1 LPFGLA
7 RQAPIG
13 PALEEVLETP
23 ARIAAK
29 GGPRVVVVLDQF
41 QQILEPSLTHAISER
56 TSFQLDS
63 PL

>member
-1 LPFGLA
+1 LA
-7 RQAPIG
+7 RRAPIG

-23 ARIAAK
+23 AQIPVK
-29 GGPRVVVVLDQF
+29 GGPRVVVVFDEF